1 MPTFEWEGR
10 SLSGELKKGTLNVE
24 SAKDLRSLVRK
35 DGIILTKASEKL
47 GDGVVTSKGSS
58 RTKVKKADVA
68 VFTRQLSTMITSGLP
83 LVQSLEILSGQLENP
98 GR

>member
-47 GDGVVTSKGSS
+47 GG
-58 RTKVKKADVA
+58 
-68 VFTRQLSTMITSGLP
+68 GL
-83 LVQSLEILSGQLENP
+83 
-98 GR
+98 